1 MPCRHLILLGRIAGN
16 SGLGLVSLV
25 AAAAGVETLNGTAL
39 LKLGGGRDVVLCVLG
54 LGRGLLLLSV
64 VWWCRDMVS
73 LRTYVARVA
82 VNNVLTLDGAV
93 VAGSVSV
100 AGHCE
105 CLCGV
110 EVVGEIV
117 EVQLQYEF
125 LHKRD
130 RSCYILI
137 AIQMLFAKCM
147 WGDDV
152 VSVIVER
159 PGDRTHVLEGL
170 SSGYLTLGTR

>member
-1 MPCRHLILLGRIAGN
+1 M
-16 SGLGLVSLV
+16 
-25 AAAAGVETLNGTAL
+25 
-39 LKLGGGRDVVLCVLG
+39 
-54 LGRGLLLLSV
+54 
-64 VWWCRDMVS
+64 
-73 LRTYVARVA
+73 
-82 VNNVLTLDGAV
+82 NNVLTLDGAV
-93 VAGSVSV
+93 VARSVSV

-110 EVVGEIV
+110 EVVGEVV

-125 LHKRD
+125 PHKRD

-170 SSGYLTLGTR
+170 SSGYLTLGTRLLGKISHWSRSGRAVKREDAYYRSLKSFV